1 MGDEIFIVDDDEAVR
16 SSLAQLIEDEELG
29 IVAGEAGDGAELT
42 ASYLNDLHIDILCID
57 LLMPERDGLETI
69 RAIKDEFHGKYLMLS
84 QVETKELIGQAY
96 TLGVEYYVTKPINR
110 VEVLSVLHL
119 MIERLH
125 LEHSIENIQHSLKS
139 VMQFQQRGQT
149 KTKQR
154 GKSLA
159 EAGQFLLAELGIVG
173 EKGSKDLL
181 DMILFTDQYLALHAD
196 HHDSF
201 PSLKIIFTGI
211 TEDKLSEPY
220 TSADIAREAK
230 AAEQRVRRAINQSL
244 KHIASLGLT
253 DFSHPTFENYASKFF
268 DFTIVRKKM
277 SELTKE
283 MSGREEHTRINV
295 KKFVQ
300 VLYYEAKRIFMED

>member
-1 MGDEIFIVDDDEAVR
+1 MRFFIVDDDEAVR

-29 IVAGEAGDGAELT
+29 IVAGEAEDGAELT

-181 DMILFTDQYLALHAD
+181 DMILFTDQYLAMHAD

>member
-1 MGDEIFIVDDDEAVR
+1 MRFFIVDDDEAVR

-29 IVAGEAGDGAELT
+29 IVAGEAEDGAELT
-42 ASYLNDLHIDILCID
+42 AIYLNDLHIDILCID

>member
-1 MGDEIFIVDDDEAVR
+1 MRFFIVDDDEAIR
-16 SSLAQLIEDEELG
+16 STLAQLIEDEELG
-29 IVAGEAGDGAELT
+29 IVAGEAEDGAELT
-42 ASYLNDLHIDILCID
+42 ASYLNDLQIDILCID

-69 RAIKDEFHGKYLMLS
+69 RAIKDEFRGKYLMLS

-96 TLGVEYYVTKPINR
+96 AFGVEYYVTKPINR
-110 VEVLSVLHL
+110 LEILSVLHL

-139 VMQFQQRGQT
+139 VMQFQQRGNT
-149 KTKQR
+149 KAKHR

-159 EAGQFLLAELGIVG
+159 ESGQFLLAELGIVG

-181 DMILFTDQYLALHAD
+181 EMILFTDQYLALHID
-196 HHDSF
+196 QHDSF

-211 TEDKLSEPY
+211 TQEKLNASY

-283 MSGREEHTRINV
+283 TSGREEHTRINV

-300 VLYYEAKRIFMED
+300 VLYYEAKRMCTED

>member
-1 MGDEIFIVDDDEAVR
+1 MRFFIVDDDEAVR

-29 IVAGEAGDGAELT
+29 IVAGEAEDGAELT

-139 VMQFQQRGQT
+139 VMQFQQSGQT

>member
-1 MGDEIFIVDDDEAVR
+1 MRFFIVDDDEAIR

-29 IVAGEAGDGAELT
+29 IVAGEAEDGAELT
-42 ASYLNDLHIDILCID
+42 AGYLNDLHIDILCID

-139 VMQFQQRGQT
+139 LMPFQQRGQN
-149 KTKQR
+149 KAKQR

-159 EAGQFLLAELGIVG
+159 EAAQFLLAELGIVG

-181 DMILFTDQYLALHAD
+181 DMVLFTDQYLAVHVD
-196 HHDSF
+196 QHDTF

-211 TEDKLSEPY
+211 TEDKLNGPF
-220 TSADIAREAK
+220 TAADIAREAK

-253 DFSHPTFENYASKFF
+253 DFSHPTFENHASKFF

-283 MSGREEHTRINV
+283 SSGREEHTRINV

-300 VLYYEAKRIFMED
+300 VLYYEAKRMCMED

>member
-1 MGDEIFIVDDDEAVR
+1 MRFFIVDDDEAVR

-29 IVAGEAGDGAELT
+29 IVAGEAEDGAELT

-57 LLMPERDGLETI
+57 LLMPEKDGLETI

-196 HHDSF
+196 QHDSF

>member
-1 MGDEIFIVDDDEAVR
+1 MRFFIVDDDEAVR

-29 IVAGEAGDGAELT
+29 IVAGEAEDGAELT

-196 HHDSF
+196 QHDSF

>member
-1 MGDEIFIVDDDEAVR
+1 MRFFIVDDDEAVR

-29 IVAGEAGDGAELT
+29 IVAGEAEDGAELT

-154 GKSLA
+154 GKTLA

-181 DMILFTDQYLALHAD
+181 DMILFTDQYLALHTE

-201 PSLKIIFTGI
+201 PSLKVIFNGV
-211 TEDKLSEPY
+211 TEDKLNEPY

-283 MSGREEHTRINV
+283 TNGREEHTRINV

-300 VLYYEAKRIFMED
+300 VLYYEAKRIFMEN

>member
-1 MGDEIFIVDDDEAVR
+1 MKKSIPNEQTIFTLTIPVDQVSRKKGDWEMRFFIVDDDEAVR

-29 IVAGEAGDGAELT
+29 IVAGEAEDGAELT

-149 KTKQR
+149 KKRSSGGKKSCR
-154 GKSLA
+154 GRSVF
-159 EAGQFLLAELGIVG
+159 AGGAW
-173 EKGSKDLL
+173 
-181 DMILFTDQYLALHAD
+181 YCW
-196 HHDSF
+196 
-201 PSLKIIFTGI
+201 
-211 TEDKLSEPY
+211 
-220 TSADIAREAK
+220 
-230 AAEQRVRRAINQSL
+230 
-244 KHIASLGLT
+244 
-253 DFSHPTFENYASKFF
+253 
-268 DFTIVRKKM
+268 
-277 SELTKE
+277 
-283 MSGREEHTRINV
+283 
-295 KKFVQ
+295 
-300 VLYYEAKRIFMED
+300 

>member
-1 MGDEIFIVDDDEAVR
+1 MRFFIVDDDEAVR

-29 IVAGEAGDGAELT
+29 IVAGEAEDGAEVT

-196 HHDSF
+196 QHDSF
-201 PSLKIIFTGI
+201 PSLKVIFTGI
-211 TEDKLSEPY
+211 TEDKLNEPLHQQ
-220 TSADIAREAK
+220 TLQEK
-230 AAEQRVRRAINQSL
+230 QKQRN
-244 KHIASLGLT
+244 
-253 DFSHPTFENYASKFF
+253 
-268 DFTIVRKKM
+268 
-277 SELTKE
+277 
-283 MSGREEHTRINV
+283 SG
-295 KKFVQ
+295 
-300 VLYYEAKRIFMED
+300 

>member
-1 MGDEIFIVDDDEAVR
+1 MRFFIVDDDEAVR

-29 IVAGEAGDGAELT
+29 FVAGEAEDGAELT

-96 TLGVEYYVTKPINR
+96 MLGVEYYVTKPINR

-181 DMILFTDQYLALHAD
+181 DMILFTDQYLAMHAD

-201 PSLKIIFTGI
+201 PSLKIIFNGI
-211 TEDKLSEPY
+211 TEDKLGDPY

-283 MSGREEHTRINV
+283 TSGREEHTRINV

>member
-1 MGDEIFIVDDDEAVR
+1 MRFFIVDDDEAVR

-29 IVAGEAGDGAELT
+29 IVAGEAEDGAEVT

-196 HHDSF
+196 QHDSF
-201 PSLKIIFTGI
+201 PSLKVIFTGI
-211 TEDKLSEPY
+211 TEDKLNESF

-283 MSGREEHTRINV
+283 TSGREEHTRINV

>member
-1 MGDEIFIVDDDEAVR
+1 MRFFIVDDDEAVR

-29 IVAGEAGDGAELT
+29 FVAGEAEDGAELT

-154 GKSLA
+154 GKTLA

-181 DMILFTDQYLALHAD
+181 DMILFTDQYLALHTE

-201 PSLKIIFTGI
+201 PSLKVIFNGV
-211 TEDKLSEPY
+211 TEDKLNEPY

-283 MSGREEHTRINV
+283 TSGREEHTRINV

>member
-1 MGDEIFIVDDDEAVR
+1 
-16 SSLAQLIEDEELG
+16 
-29 IVAGEAGDGAELT
+29 

-154 GKSLA
+154 GKTLA

-181 DMILFTDQYLALHAD
+181 DMILFTDQYLALHTE

-201 PSLKIIFTGI
+201 PSLKVIFNGV
-211 TEDKLSEPY
+211 TEDKLNEPY

-283 MSGREEHTRINV
+283 TSGREEHTRINV

>member
-1 MGDEIFIVDDDEAVR
+1 MRFFIVDDDEAVR

-29 IVAGEAGDGAELT
+29 IVAGEAEDGAELT

-211 TEDKLSEPY
+211 TEEKLSEPY

-283 MSGREEHTRINV
+283 MNGREEHTRINV

>member
-1 MGDEIFIVDDDEAVR
+1 MRFFIVDDDEAVR

-29 IVAGEAGDGAELT
+29 IVAGEAEDGAELT

-277 SELTKE
+277 IELTKE

>member
-1 MGDEIFIVDDDEAVR
+1 MRFFIVDDDEAVR

-29 IVAGEAGDGAELT
+29 FVAGEAEDGAELT

-181 DMILFTDQYLALHAD
+181 DMILFTDQYLALHTE

-201 PSLKIIFTGI
+201 PSLKVIFTGV

-283 MSGREEHTRINV
+283 TSGREEHTRINV

>member
-1 MGDEIFIVDDDEAVR
+1 MRFFIVDDDEAVR
-16 SSLAQLIEDEELG
+16 SSLAQLIENEELG
-29 IVAGEAGDGAELT
+29 IVAGEAEDGAEVT

-196 HHDSF
+196 QHDSF

>member
-1 MGDEIFIVDDDEAVR
+1 MRFFIVDDDEAVR

-29 IVAGEAGDGAELT
+29 IVAGEAVDGAELT

-57 LLMPERDGLETI
+57 LLMPERDGLETV

-154 GKSLA
+154 GKTLA

-181 DMILFTDQYLALHAD
+181 DMILFTDQYLALHTE

-201 PSLKIIFTGI
+201 PSLKVIFNGV
-211 TEDKLSEPY
+211 TEDKLNEPY

-283 MSGREEHTRINV
+283 TNGREEHTRINV

>member
-1 MGDEIFIVDDDEAVR
+1 MRFFIVDDDEAVR

-29 IVAGEAGDGAELT
+29 FVAGEAEDGAELT

-125 LEHSIENIQHSLKS
+125 LENSIENIQHSLKS

-201 PSLKIIFTGI
+201 PSLKIIFNGI
-211 TEDKLSEPY
+211 TEDKLSDPY

-283 MSGREEHTRINV
+283 TSGREEHTRINV

>member
-1 MGDEIFIVDDDEAVR
+1 MRFFIVDDDEAVR

-29 IVAGEAGDGAELT
+29 IVAGEAEDGAELT

-149 KTKQR
+149 TKTKQR

-196 HHDSF
+196 QHDSF
-201 PSLKIIFTGI
+201 PSLKVIFTGI
-211 TEDKLSEPY
+211 TEVKLNEPF

-283 MSGREEHTRINV
+283 TTGREEHTRINV

>member
-1 MGDEIFIVDDDEAVR
+1 MRFFIVDDDEAVR

-29 IVAGEAGDGAELT
+29 IVAGEAEDGAELT

-181 DMILFTDQYLALHAD
+181 DMILFTDQYLALHTD

-201 PSLKIIFTGI
+201 PSLKVIFTGV
-211 TEDKLSEPY
+211 TEGKLNEPY

-283 MSGREEHTRINV
+283 TSGREEHTRINV

>member
-1 MGDEIFIVDDDEAVR
+1 MRFFIVDDDEAVR

-29 IVAGEAGDGAELT
+29 IVAGEAEDGAELT

-139 VMQFQQRGQT
+139 VMQYQQRGQT

-196 HHDSF
+196 QHDSF

>member
-1 MGDEIFIVDDDEAVR
+1 MRFFIVDDDEAVR

-29 IVAGEAGDGAELT
+29 IVAGEAEDGAELT

-196 HHDSF
+196 QHDSF

-277 SELTKE
+277 SELTRE

>member
-1 MGDEIFIVDDDEAVR
+1 MRFFIVDDDEAVR

>member
-1 MGDEIFIVDDDEAVR
+1 MRFFIVDDDEAVR

-29 IVAGEAGDGAELT
+29 FVAGEAEDGAELT

-181 DMILFTDQYLALHAD
+181 DMIFFTDQYLALHTE

-201 PSLKIIFTGI
+201 PSLKVIFTGV

-283 MSGREEHTRINV
+283 TSGREEHTRINV

>member
-1 MGDEIFIVDDDEAVR
+1 MRFFIVDDDEAVR
-16 SSLAQLIEDEELG
+16 SSLAQLIEDEDLG
-29 IVAGEAGDGAELT
+29 IVAGEAEDGAELT

-154 GKSLA
+154 GKTLA

-181 DMILFTDQYLALHAD
+181 DMILFTDQYLALHTE

-201 PSLKIIFTGI
+201 PSLKVIFNGV
-211 TEDKLSEPY
+211 TEDKLNEPY

-283 MSGREEHTRINV
+283 TSGREEHTRINV

>member
-1 MGDEIFIVDDDEAVR
+1 MDDDEAVR

-29 IVAGEAGDGAELT
+29 IVAGEAEDGAELT

-154 GKSLA
+154 GKTLA

-181 DMILFTDQYLALHAD
+181 DMILFTDQYLALHTEQ
-196 HHDSF
+196 HDSF
-201 PSLKIIFTGI
+201 PSLKVIFNGV
-211 TEDKLSEPY
+211 TEDKLNEPY

-283 MSGREEHTRINV
+283 TSGREEHTRINV

>member
-1 MGDEIFIVDDDEAVR
+1 MRFFLVDDDEAVR

-29 IVAGEAGDGAELT
+29 IVVGEAEDGAELT
-42 ASYLNDLHIDILCID
+42 ASHLNDLHIDIVCID

-69 RAIKDEFHGKYLMLS
+69 RAIKDDFQGKYLMLS

-149 KTKQR
+149 KSKQR
-154 GKSLA
+154 GRSLA

-181 DMILFTDQYLALHAD
+181 DMILFTDQYLALHVAQ
-196 HHDSF
+196 HDSF
-201 PSLKIIFTGI
+201 PSLKVIFTGI
-211 TEDKLSEPY
+211 TEDKLNEPY

-283 MSGREEHTRINV
+283 ASGREEHTRINV

>member
-1 MGDEIFIVDDDEAVR
+1 MRFFIVDDDEAVR

-29 IVAGEAGDGAELT
+29 IVVGEAEDGAELT

-139 VMQFQQRGQT
+139 VMQFQQRGQK

-211 TEDKLSEPY
+211 TEDKLSKPY
-220 TSADIAREAK
+220 TPADIAREAK

>member
-1 MGDEIFIVDDDEAVR
+1 MRFFIVDDDEAVR

-29 IVAGEAGDGAELT
+29 IVAGEADDGAELT
-42 ASYLNDLHIDILCID
+42 ASYLNDLHIDILCMD

-154 GKSLA
+154 GKTLA

-181 DMILFTDQYLALHAD
+181 DMILFTDQYLALHTE

-201 PSLKIIFTGI
+201 PSLKVIFNGV
-211 TEDKLSEPY
+211 TEDKLNEPY

-283 MSGREEHTRINV
+283 TSGREEHTRINV

>member
-1 MGDEIFIVDDDEAVR
+1 MRFFIVDDDEAVR

-29 IVAGEAGDGAELT
+29 IVAGEAKDGAELT

-181 DMILFTDQYLALHAD
+181 DMILFTDQYIALHAD

>member
-1 MGDEIFIVDDDEAVR
+1 MRFFIVDDDEAVC

-29 IVAGEAGDGAELT
+29 IVAGEAEDGAELT

-154 GKSLA
+154 GKTLA

-181 DMILFTDQYLALHAD
+181 DMILFTDQYLALHTE

-201 PSLKIIFTGI
+201 PSLKVIFNGV
-211 TEDKLSEPY
+211 TEDKLNEPY

-283 MSGREEHTRINV
+283 TSGREEHTRINV

>member
-1 MGDEIFIVDDDEAVR
+1 M
-16 SSLAQLIEDEELG
+16 
-29 IVAGEAGDGAELT
+29 
-42 ASYLNDLHIDILCID
+42 
-57 LLMPERDGLETI
+57 
-69 RAIKDEFHGKYLMLS
+69 
-84 QVETKELIGQAY
+84 
-96 TLGVEYYVTKPINR
+96 
-110 VEVLSVLHL
+110 
-119 MIERLH
+119 
-125 LEHSIENIQHSLKS
+125 
-139 VMQFQQRGQT
+139 
-149 KTKQR
+149 
-154 GKSLA
+154 
-159 EAGQFLLAELGIVG
+159 LAELGIVG

-220 TSADIAREAK
+220 TSADIIAREAK

-295 KKFVQ
+295 KKFAGALLRSETYFYGRLKKTCSPIKETCLFFVMDCRCICST
-300 VLYYEAKRIFMED
+300 ERMS

>member
-1 MGDEIFIVDDDEAVR
+1 MRFFIVDDDEAVR

-29 IVAGEAGDGAELT
+29 IVAGEAEDGAELT
-42 ASYLNDLHIDILCID
+42 ASYLNDLHIDFLCID

-154 GKSLA
+154 GKTLA

-181 DMILFTDQYLALHAD
+181 DMILFTDQYLALHTE

-201 PSLKIIFTGI
+201 PSLKVIFNGV
-211 TEDKLSEPY
+211 TEDKLNEPY

-283 MSGREEHTRINV
+283 TNGREEHTRINV

>member
-1 MGDEIFIVDDDEAVR
+1 MRFFIVDDDEAVR

-29 IVAGEAGDGAELT
+29 IVAGEAEDGAELT

-69 RAIKDEFHGKYLMLS
+69 RAIKGEFHGKYLMLS

-139 VMQFQQRGQT
+139 VIQFQQRGQT

>member
-1 MGDEIFIVDDDEAVR
+1 MRFFIVDDDEAVR

-29 IVAGEAGDGAELT
+29 IVAGEAEDGAELT

-154 GKSLA
+154 GKTLA

-181 DMILFTDQYLALHAD
+181 DMILFTDQYLALHTEQ
-196 HHDSF
+196 HDSF
-201 PSLKIIFTGI
+201 PSLKVIFNGV
-211 TEDKLSEPY
+211 TEDKLNEPY

-283 MSGREEHTRINV
+283 TSGREEHTRINV

>member
-1 MGDEIFIVDDDEAVR
+1 MRFFIVDDDEAVR

-84 QVETKELIGQAY
+84 QVETKELIGHAY

-149 KTKQR
+149 TKTKQR

-196 HHDSF
+196 QHDSF
-201 PSLKIIFTGI
+201 PSLKVIFTGI
-211 TEDKLSEPY
+211 TEDKLNEPF
-220 TSADIAREAK
+220 TTADIAREAK

-283 MSGREEHTRINV
+283 TSGREEHTRINV